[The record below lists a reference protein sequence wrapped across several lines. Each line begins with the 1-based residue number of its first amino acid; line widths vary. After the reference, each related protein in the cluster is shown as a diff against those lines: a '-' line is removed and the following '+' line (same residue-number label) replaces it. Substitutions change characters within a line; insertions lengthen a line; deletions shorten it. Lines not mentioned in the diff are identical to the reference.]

1 MQESQKMTVAKDT
14 VVYMLAKVAEA
25 VLGVLTLSAYS
36 HYFAPEMNGRY
47 DVVNKAIVIIAP
59 ICALWLQQGAARYV
73 NTCEADGD
81 AKPFYSTVVF
91 TWLTIAAAVL
101 ALGGGGLL
109 LVTRGFAESEAVQG
123 FLALYE
129 PSWLWLALCCIVTFS
144 AGQIVASLAGAKRR
158 IVLSLS
164 ISLFTAGMKLV
175 VPVTL
180 SALFGARVEWIL
192 LTLLLCDGTAAI
204 FGSIRLGLWKQ
215 VKLSAYSKKMLALFA
230 VFGVPLI
237 GNFITTTVL
246 NASDRFLIVSLA
258 GDKQNGIYSMNYAI
272 ASAAV
277 TALTMG
283 ASRGSYPNILKAW
296 GQKDNALAL
305 QLISQ
310 AVRLFLLITLPAVA
324 GLSVLAPRITG
335 LLLDAAYHNGAGV
348 IPWVGFGLLFLG
360 LTEYSNKHWE
370 LSAQTTVIFRNSAI
384 SGGVNM
390 LLNVIL
396 LPRFGYMAA
405 AVSTFLGFLL
415 YFLLSKLESRKYMKW
430 TLPWACYARIC
441 GAAAA
446 MAAAV
451 YGLSALLPG
460 NWYWLVALI
469 GVGVIVYGL
478 LLYVTGELAPEV
490 QFVRNKLIRKKESV

>member
-36 HYFAPEMNGRY
+36 HFFLPELNGRY
-47 DVVNKAIVIIAP
+47 DLVNKAIVIIAP

-73 NTCEADGD
+73 NTCEAENDT
-81 AKPFYSTVVF
+81 KPFYSTVVF
-91 TWLTIAAAVL
+91 TWLAIAAAVL
-101 ALGGGGLL
+101 CVGGGGLL
-109 LVTRGFAESEAVQG
+109 LVTNTLADKPAVKG
-123 FLALYE
+123 FLE
-129 PSWLWLALCCIVTFS
+129 TFRPGWLWLALGCILTYS
-144 AGQIVASLAGAKRR
+144 AAQIVASLAGAKRR
-158 IVLSLS
+158 IALSLC
-164 ISLFTAGMKLV
+164 ISLFSAAVKLI

-192 LTLLLCDGTAAI
+192 LTLLLCDGAAAV
-204 FGSIRLGLWKQ
+204 FGSIRLGLWKH
-215 VKLSAYSKKMLALFA
+215 VKLSAYSKRILSLFA

-246 NASDRFLIVSLA
+246 NASDRFLIASIKSA
-258 GDKQNGIYSMNYAI
+258 EQNGVYGSNYAI
-272 ASAAV
+272 ASAAI

-283 ASRGSYPNILKAW
+283 VSRGSYPNILKAW
-296 GQKDNALAL
+296 GVKDDKLAL

-310 AVRLFLLITLPAVA
+310 AVRLFLLITLPAAA

-335 LLLDAAYHNGAGV
+335 LLLAEAYHGGAGV
-348 IPWVGFGLLFLG
+348 IPWVSFGLLFLG

-370 LSAQTTVIFRNSAI
+370 LSAQTRVIFRNSAI
-384 SGGVNM
+384 SGGVNI
-390 LLNVIL
+390 LLNIIF

-405 AVSTFLGFLL
+405 AASTFLGFLL
-415 YFLLSKLESRKYMKW
+415 YFLLSKLESRKYMRW
-430 TLPWACYARIC
+430 TLPWACYARIG

-451 YGLSALLPG
+451 YALSRILPG

-469 GVGVIVYGL
+469 GLGVVVYGGIL
-478 LLYVTGELAPEV
+478 CATGELAPEV
-490 QFVRNKLIRKKESV
+490 RYIRNQLTRKKA